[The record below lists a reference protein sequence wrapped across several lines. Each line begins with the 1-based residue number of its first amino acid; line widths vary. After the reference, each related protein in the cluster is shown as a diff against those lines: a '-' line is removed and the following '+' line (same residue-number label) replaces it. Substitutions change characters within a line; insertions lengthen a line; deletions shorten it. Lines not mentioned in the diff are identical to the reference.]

1 MANEWRGGNGEGE
14 WRMGNGEWGMTNEW
28 RKSFGLALPM
38 RSVSVGNMGNGEWG
52 MTLLIKPF

>member
-1 MANEWRGGNGEGE
+1 MANGDEGMAMREWR
-14 WRMGNGEWGMTNEW
+14 MTNEW